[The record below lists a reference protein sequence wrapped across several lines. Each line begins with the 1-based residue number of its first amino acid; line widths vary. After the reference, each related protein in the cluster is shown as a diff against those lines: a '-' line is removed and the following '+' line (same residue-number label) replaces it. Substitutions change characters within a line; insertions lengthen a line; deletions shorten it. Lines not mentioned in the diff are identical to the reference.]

1 MTQNCLFGGW
11 KKIQIFPKWW
21 CNMSIYHDRI
31 HKKNKLK
38 EHMIYSF
45 LRPETLA
52 IEQKQT
58 TTKNIHRTETKKQ
71 KTLARA
77 LQGTQQAQ
85 GHQSSTRQ
93 PLDAVFSRIFLSS
106 FVGNLDRSADF
117 SKDRNFPLRDE
128 VYIVLVTVYHFTSYL
143 LLFFVCVFC
152 SSNLVHL
159 IHLSCWLWGL
169 FAMRDLLV
177 LTSIQQVT
185 SFA

>member
-11 KKIQIFPKWW
+11 KKYKYSPNGGATCRFTMIE
-21 CNMSIYHDRI
+21 SI
-31 HKKNKLK
+31 KKNKLK

-106 FVGNLDRSADF
+106 FVGNLDRSTDF

-152 SSNLVHL
+152 SSNLAHL
-159 IHLSCWLWGL
+159 IHLSC
-169 FAMRDLLV
+169 
-177 LTSIQQVT
+177 
-185 SFA
+185 